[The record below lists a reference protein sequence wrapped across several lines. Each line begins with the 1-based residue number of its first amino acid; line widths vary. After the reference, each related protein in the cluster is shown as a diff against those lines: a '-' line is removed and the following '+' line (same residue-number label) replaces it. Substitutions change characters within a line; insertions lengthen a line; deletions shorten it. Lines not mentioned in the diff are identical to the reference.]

1 MRFRQVNIE
10 IDPLPWGGDFELF
23 VLAAG
28 EMHYTSTR
36 FAGQTSFRVGE
47 SKVHA
52 QTEFGFPWSADR
64 EHAAAALSQCRRGTN
79 EISQRI
85 NTSAIEPANT
95 VKFLEVS
102 MNAKRLVLAGLALVS
117 TLALSTTEIAAQPS
131 TVGSGKIKHVLL
143 LSIDGMHEVDFY
155 NCAHGL
161 SGVNGGNPYCP
172 NMAGLSQTAI
182 NYVNTTSSKPSDSFP
197 GMAALASG
205 GTPKSTGL
213 YYDVAYDRSLDA
225 PAETTGTGLAA
236 GRCVPYASPFGT
248 TTDNDQGIDI
258 DDTKLNG
265 GAPGAGLT
273 EGGIASI
280 DPKKLERD
288 PQNGCAP
295 VFPWN
300 FIRVNTA
307 FGVIHAA
314 GGYTA
319 WIDKH
324 PSYSFVGGPGGKG
337 LDDYYSPE
345 VNSAVVPLPGVKTL
359 EGASCDPVR
368 DPVGV
373 SAWNASFKNIQCYD
387 AIKVYALLNEIAGK
401 THSGAPAAVPAVF
414 GMNFQS
420 VYVGESVNEAGVAV
434 GGYKNAAAVPG
445 AELLGEIEYVDTAI
459 GEIVNALK
467 TSGIYN
473 TTLLIITA
481 KHGESPIDPT
491 RYVADG
497 TDSPA
502 TLLGDLIPYS
512 ESPLNTTGIGATE
525 DDVSV
530 LWLKKGASV
539 EAAVQLLETD
549 ATEIG
554 LGEILYGP
562 TLTPNYNLGGL
573 EPGQDPRSPDI
584 IVTPNIG
591 VTYSNSTSMIGDHG
605 GFAHDDTNVIL
616 LLANPGFTAQ
626 TVSAETATIQVA
638 PTILKALGLNPA
650 ALQAVQMEGTPVLA
664 EVASQLAK

>member
-1 MRFRQVNIE
+1 M
-10 IDPLPWGGDFELF
+10 
-23 VLAAG
+23 
-28 EMHYTSTR
+28 
-36 FAGQTSFRVGE
+36 
-47 SKVHA
+47 KV
-52 QTEFGFPWSADR
+52 Q
-64 EHAAAALSQCRRGTN
+64 N
-79 EISQRI
+79 
-85 NTSAIEPANT
+85 
-95 VKFLEVS
+95 V
-102 MNAKRLVLAGLALVS
+102 VLAGVALVC
-117 TLALSTTEIAAQPS
+117 ALTSSIHLLTAQTN

-143 LSIDGMHEVDFY
+143 LSIDGMHAVDFY
-155 NCAHGL
+155 NCTHGVA
-161 SGVNGGNPYCP
+161 GVNGGEAYCP
-172 NMAGLSQTAI
+172 NMAALSQTAI
-182 NYVNTTSSKPSDSFP
+182 NYVNATSSKPSDSFP

-213 YYDVAYDRSLDA
+213 YYDVAYDRSLDP
-225 PAETTGTGLAA
+225 PAEKTGTGLAA
-236 GRCVPYASPFGT
+236 GPCVPYTAPLGT
-248 TTDNDQGIDI
+248 TTDNDQGPDF

-295 VFPWN
+295 VYPWN

-324 PSYSFVGGPGGKG
+324 PSYSFVGGPGGNG

-345 VNSAVVPLPGVKTL
+345 VSSTVVPLPGVKTV
-359 EGASCDPVR
+359 EGAACDPVR
-368 DPVGV
+368 DPIGAA
-373 SAWNASFKNIQCYD
+373 AWNASFENIQCYD
-387 AIKVYALLNEIAGK
+387 AIKVYALLNQIAGK
-401 THSGAPAAVPAVF
+401 THAGAPAMVPAIF

-459 GEIVNALK
+459 GEIISALK
-467 TSGIYN
+467 SNGIYSN
-473 TTLLIITA
+473 TLVIITA

-497 TDSPA
+497 ADTPA
-502 TLLGDLIPYS
+502 TLLGNMIPYS
-512 ESPLNTTGIGATE
+512 ESPLNSTGIGATE

-530 LWLKKGASV
+530 LWLKKGVNV
-539 EAAVQLLETD
+539 ETAAGILETD

-554 LGEILYGP
+554 LGEILYGG
-562 TLTPNYNLGGL
+562 TLAPNYNVGGL
-573 EPGQDPRSPDI
+573 APGEDPRTPDI

-591 VTYSNSTSMIGDHG
+591 VTYSGSTAMIGDHG
-605 GFAHDDTNVIL
+605 GFAHDDTNVML
-616 LLANPGFTAQ
+616 LVANPSFSAQ
-626 TVSAETATIQVA
+626 TVSSETATIQVA
-638 PTILKALGLNPA
+638 PTMVKALGLNPG
-650 ALQAVQMEGTPVLA
+650 LLNAVQMEGTAVLP
-664 EVASQLAK
+664 EVFSQIAK

>member
-1 MRFRQVNIE
+1 M
-10 IDPLPWGGDFELF
+10 
-23 VLAAG
+23 
-28 EMHYTSTR
+28 
-36 FAGQTSFRVGE
+36 
-47 SKVHA
+47 K
-52 QTEFGFPWSADR
+52 
-64 EHAAAALSQCRRGTN
+64 
-79 EISQRI
+79 
-85 NTSAIEPANT
+85 AN
-95 VKFLEVS
+95 
-102 MNAKRLVLAGLALVS
+102 RLLLAGTALALTLGSS
-117 TLALSTTEIAAQPS
+117 TYGMAADKS
-131 TVGSGKIKHVLL
+131 AVGSGKIKHVLL
-143 LSIDGMHEVDFY
+143 LSIDGIHAVDFY
-155 NCAHGL
+155 NCTHGIA
-161 SGVNGGNPYCP
+161 GVNGGNPYCP
-172 NMAGLSQTAI
+172 NMAMLSQTAI
-182 NYVNTTSSKPSDSFP
+182 NYVNTSSSKPSDSFP

-213 YYDVAYDRSLDA
+213 YYDVAYDRSLDP

-236 GRCVPYASPFGT
+236 GLCVPYAVPVGT

-295 VFPWN
+295 VYPWN

-307 FGVIHAA
+307 FGVVHGA

-345 VNSAVVPLPGVKTL
+345 VDSTVVPLPGVKTL
-359 EGASCDPVR
+359 EGAPCDPIR
-368 DPVGV
+368 DTVGT
-373 SAWNASFKNIQCYD
+373 SAWNASFENIQCYD
-387 AIKVYALLNEIAGK
+387 AIKVYALLNQIAGK
-401 THSGAPAAVPAVF
+401 THSGAPAVVPAVF

-420 VYVGESVNEAGVAV
+420 VYVGQSVNEAGVAV
-434 GGYKNAAAVPG
+434 GGYKNAAALPT

-459 GEIVNALK
+459 GAIVNALK
-467 TSGIYN
+467 TAGIYDN
-473 TTLLIITA
+473 TLVIITA

-497 TDSPA
+497 ADTPA
-502 TLLGDLIPYS
+502 TLLGDLIPYT

-530 LWLKKGASV
+530 LWLKKDVNV
-539 EAAVQLLETD
+539 ETAVNILEAD

-554 LGEILYGP
+554 MGEILYGP
-562 TLTPNYNLGGL
+562 TLALNYNVGGL
-573 EPGQDPRSPDI
+573 GPGEDPRTPDI

-591 VTYSNSTSMIGDHG
+591 VTYSGNTAMIGDHG
-605 GFAHDDTNVIL
+605 GFAHDDTNVML
-616 LLANPGFTAQ
+616 LVANPSFTAQ

-638 PTILKALGLNPA
+638 PTIVGALGLDPK
-650 ALQAVQMEGTPVLA
+650 ALDAVKAEGTPVLA